1 MSWEEGGGRQ
11 EDGLVSSECS
21 GQQVG
26 VCMFAGIPQAFPA
39 LSHAYQA
46 GSVSLQLSQ
55 HQAPLLAGAHVQS
68 Q

>member
-1 MSWEEGGGRQ
+1 MEEDRKMDPCLQ
-11 EDGLVSSECS
+11 SAPVNRKAS
-21 GQQVG
+21 